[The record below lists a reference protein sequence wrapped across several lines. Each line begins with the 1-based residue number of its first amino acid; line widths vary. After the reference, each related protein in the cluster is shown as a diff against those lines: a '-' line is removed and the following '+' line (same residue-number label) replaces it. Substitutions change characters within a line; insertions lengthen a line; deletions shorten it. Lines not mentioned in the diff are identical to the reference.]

1 MLSWVDGRVSGC
13 AGPAN
18 EEDNGR
24 GGGRGGGVRCRAF
37 EDVSC
42 VLACS

>member
-18 EEDNGR
+18 EEDNGE
-24 GGGRGGGVRCRAF
+24 GVRSRAF
-37 EDVSC
+37 EDASC
-42 VLACS
+42 VLAGESHD

>member
-18 EEDNGR
+18 EEDNGGE
-24 GGGRGGGVRCRAF
+24 GGGS
-37 EDVSC
+37 VSC
-42 VLACS
+42 I

>member
-18 EEDNGR
+18 EEDNGGE
-24 GGGRGGGVRCRAF
+24 GGGFGVVHLRT
-37 EDVSC
+37 
-42 VLACS
+42 

>member
-24 GGGRGGGVRCRAF
+24 GGGGGVGFGVVHLRT
-37 EDVSC
+37 
-42 VLACS
+42 